1 MTKSFRIMY
10 ISLLLNRTPE
20 GMKKVVNDFESHLTE
35 QHNIKVDSHTYEDRR
50 KNTLETEIDL
60 AKVQ

>member
-1 MTKSFRIMY
+1 MY